1 MLAVSFATAAQEQA
15 LPPPKDTIFA
25 RKILMG
31 AIDMNMDEIETM
43 LQPGVVEPVTIKL
56 YPTSNVFKKGHR
68 IRLDISSSNFPR
80 FDTNPNTG
88 EPLGDNRSTKVAT
101 NTVWHDAS
109 HRSHV
114 TLPLVDR

>member
-1 MLAVSFATAAQEQA
+1 VRRS
-15 LPPPKDTIFA
+15 A
-25 RKILMG
+25 RRVARPRGCGEDGIIRARFRKSNLT
-31 AIDMNMDEIETM
+31 ETM

-114 TLPLVDR
+114 TLPLIDR